1 MLRGKERGTNLCF
14 TFQNKGNCARGTA
27 CKFDHTPPT
36 ESPCYDFIHGRC
48 KREAD
53 CRYSHALAREQ
64 MAPRGRS
71 QGKGKGG
78 PPNTDR
84 GDSSKESAKMK
95 NLQTA
100 CFDFIHGRCSRY
112 EACRYSHALARE
124 QMRQR
129 GQADGGDPT
138 DGESRESILK
148 HIADDKSKFMKN
160 RKRSRDDDAQLAVRK
175 RVRAPRRNRR
185 RGGKNKDDKNVWITV
200 LPPIH
205 YQPSADQS
213 RFGGG
218 PGARQPRSFGMP
230 MPMQSSQQPPNN
242 VVRPPKFTG
251 FKPAPEK
258 SVPTPEDFASF
269 FEDSVDMSDGDE
281 PMFPETQA
289 GSLQKRSCDL
299 VERKAIKMKSEF
311 PQPKRILPSENMS
324 QRPDTRPPF
333 QRPDTRPPFQRP
345 DTRPPFQRPDT
356 RPPFQRPDT
365 RPQPYPQIRPSDRS
379 STEQQ
384 YPQIRPSRQSP
395 HYNTPTSP
403 QYPMDTSPHYPASTS
418 PHYQPGDTPMPQYET
433 SPHYPTQPPQQSP
446 YYQEYPQQSPQYAG
460 SPAYQ
465 EPQEPVPAY
474 EYASQARSQSFGG
487 VKKEEGVPY
496 DGCQATLQHIPQ
508 HPSQTVTVQYTLN
521 GQPPMGTTSSRTVIT
536 TNHHTQVAPVKRA
549 PVVTDHAPVVLN
561 HAAPQ
566 SIPPNVMQTFTQ
578 PAAPP
583 PRQFSAA
590 SLSKTLSFLDSI
602 LNKKNELATAA
613 ASATESIPLLGV
625 PAPQAQEQ
633 SPFLPALVASMVDTA
648 APQMPMLPLAADT
661 GMTPMLSHDTDA
673 DLNIGPAPLGVFSQE
688 DVDRIMRVNHEEK
701 LRLLIPWMKV
711 CHTFTSS
718 VHRQLC
724 ELLVV
729 VIAQLNQ
736 LNKRKNRL
744 KEPQLNSIIFQRLKR
759 AFFDELLHVL
769 PVFPEASQSQIRKLI
784 EVYPSRLV
792 IYARR
797 AKPKVDPA
805 VQPATEPAV
814 ARKPP
819 PTFIPRDLGTCKSC
833 ATEKDLVMCNWCM
846 STYCKQCVG
855 DTKPPCS
862 TCQTHMSDFDYI
874 LLNQSISFKNG
885 LRRMRESFTAKDNDV
900 QETSFVLPLFDTY
913 TQARLEVPTK
923 GRDCEH
929 RNLFDLRSFLQRKG
943 SKSSAPCP
951 ICNKRVAVNS
961 LEVDHYISRILMTE
975 NSDVREVC
983 IRADG
988 TWNVGGE
995 EDEGASREFPDLPPD
1010 QRPSIDLTE

>member
-78 PPNTDR
+78 QPNTDR

-299 VERKAIKMKSEF
+299 VERKANKMKSEF

-324 QRPDTRPPF
+324 QRPDTRP
-333 QRPDTRPPFQRP
+333 DTRPPFQRP
-345 DTRPPFQRPDT
+345 SNVPTPDHRSNIPTPDPNRIPKSVRPT
-356 RPPFQRPDT
+356 
-365 RPQPYPQIRPSDRS
+365 
-379 STEQQ
+379 
-384 YPQIRPSRQSP
+384 
-395 HYNTPTSP
+395 
-403 QYPMDTSPHYPASTS
+403 
-418 PHYQPGDTPMPQYET
+418 
-433 SPHYPTQPPQQSP
+433 
-446 YYQEYPQQSPQYAG
+446 
-460 SPAYQ
+460 
-465 EPQEPVPAY
+465 
-474 EYASQARSQSFGG
+474 
-487 VKKEEGVPY
+487 
-496 DGCQATLQHIPQ
+496 
-508 HPSQTVTVQYTLN
+508 
-521 GQPPMGTTSSRTVIT
+521 
-536 TNHHTQVAPVKRA
+536 
-549 PVVTDHAPVVLN
+549 
-561 HAAPQ
+561 
-566 SIPPNVMQTFTQ
+566 
-578 PAAPP
+578 
-583 PRQFSAA
+583 
-590 SLSKTLSFLDSI
+590 
-602 LNKKNELATAA
+602 
-613 ASATESIPLLGV
+613 V
-625 PAPQAQEQ
+625 PAPNSNTHKYGRPDSRHITTRQPLPNTRWTRRHTTRRQRPRTTNLATRRCRNTRRHRTTPLNHPNSRRIIKSIPNSRPSTPAHRPTR
-633 SPFLPALVASMVDTA
+633 SPRSRCRPTSMRPRRGANRLVASRRRKASHMMDVRRHFNISHSTQA
-648 APQMPMLPLAADT
+648 KQSPSNTHSMASHQWAQPPVAQSSPLT
-661 GMTPMLSHDTDA
+661 TTLKWRPS
-673 DLNIGPAPLGVFSQE
+673 NAPLWSLTT
-688 DVDRIMRVNHEEK
+688 R
-701 LRLLIPWMKV
+701 
-711 CHTFTSS
+711 
-718 VHRQLC
+718 
-724 ELLVV
+724 
-729 VIAQLNQ
+729 
-736 LNKRKNRL
+736 
-744 KEPQLNSIIFQRLKR
+744 
-759 AFFDELLHVL
+759 
-769 PVFPEASQSQIRKLI
+769 
-784 EVYPSRLV
+784 
-792 IYARR
+792 
-797 AKPKVDPA
+797 
-805 VQPATEPAV
+805 
-814 ARKPP
+814 
-819 PTFIPRDLGTCKSC
+819 
-833 ATEKDLVMCNWCM
+833 
-846 STYCKQCVG
+846 
-855 DTKPPCS
+855 
-862 TCQTHMSDFDYI
+862 
-874 LLNQSISFKNG
+874 
-885 LRRMRESFTAKDNDV
+885 
-900 QETSFVLPLFDTY
+900 PL
-913 TQARLEVPTK
+913 
-923 GRDCEH
+923 
-929 RNLFDLRSFLQRKG
+929 S
-943 SKSSAPCP
+943 
-951 ICNKRVAVNS
+951 
-961 LEVDHYISRILMTE
+961 
-975 NSDVREVC
+975 
-983 IRADG
+983 
-988 TWNVGGE
+988 
-995 EDEGASREFPDLPPD
+995 
-1010 QRPSIDLTE
+1010 